1 MSEVYLALLNKAMNF
16 LEIAAIPVTRIEGK

>member
-1 MSEVYLALLNKAMNF
+1 MSEVYLALLNKAKDF